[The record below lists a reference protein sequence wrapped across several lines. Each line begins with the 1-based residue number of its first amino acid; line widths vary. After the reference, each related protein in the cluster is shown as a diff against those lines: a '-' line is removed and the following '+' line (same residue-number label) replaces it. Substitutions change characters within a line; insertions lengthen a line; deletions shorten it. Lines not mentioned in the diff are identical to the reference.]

1 MPPCPARRRKAG
13 ERTVSAETLEQ
24 FGPRPS
30 TAADCQPDPASA
42 WVYMVRCADG
52 SLYSGW
58 TNDLAHRLRA
68 HKGGKAGA
76 KYTHA
81 KGAVKLTYAERC
93 TDKSAALKREAA
105 LKKLPKPEK
114 EALAA
119 QWTAENTITLRDAA
133 PEDAAAVAELYT
145 GMSPTPRPLSSMTCV
160 PRNSSAKISPMCS
173 SARRSWLPS
182 MQRASCAA
190 LPAPTPGTAAQL
202 MRGMWS

>member
-58 TNDLAHRLRA
+58 TNDLARRLRA

-76 KYTHA
+76 KDKKDEEPKERKPPSKNGGRRPRSDFKAAET
-81 KGAVKLTYAERC
+81 VKLPHTEMHVGQLCPCGCGGRLYLWKDRCSHFRHFVGQAPIKVTLYER
-93 TDKSAALKREAA
+93 DILKCNNCDS
-105 LKKLPKPEK
+105 
-114 EALAA
+114 
-119 QWTAENTITLRDAA
+119 T
-133 PEDAAAVAELYT
+133 
-145 GMSPTPRPLSSMTCV
+145 
-160 PRNSSAKISPMCS
+160 
-173 SARRSWLPS
+173 
-182 MQRASCAA
+182 
-190 LPAPTPGTAAQL
+190 
-202 MRGMWS
+202 

>member
-1 MPPCPARRRKAG
+1 MPPCPARRWKAG

-58 TNDLAHRLRA
+58 TNDLARRLRA

-105 LKKLPKPEK
+105 LKKLSKPEK
-114 EALAA
+114 EVL
-119 QWTAENTITLRDAA
+119 
-133 PEDAAAVAELYT
+133 
-145 GMSPTPRPLSSMTCV
+145 
-160 PRNSSAKISPMCS
+160 
-173 SARRSWLPS
+173 
-182 MQRASCAA
+182 CAA
-190 LPAPTPGTAAQL
+190 WRAAGCPGVEND
-202 MRGMWS
+202 